1 MFQGI
6 YSRTVRAFHSS
17 LASSPRTTMSATYKQ
32 AVDKAIADHKI
43 VIFSKSYC
51 PYCARAKRLL
61 TSEFAHLK
69 DQIYIEEYV
78 PLSFTAPSKVHRS
91 TQARRIPFGWQQDP
105 GLPSRENWPA
115 DRPQHLHQPE
125 ARRR

>member
-1 MFQGI
+1 
-6 YSRTVRAFHSS
+6 
-17 LASSPRTTMSATYKQ
+17 MSATYKQ

-69 DQIYIEEYV
+69 DQIYIKELDESPSDGSKIQDYLQEKTGQRTV
-78 PLSFTAPSKVHRS
+78 PNIFISQKHVGGCDAVVSKSKNELAALV
-91 TQARRIPFGWQQDP
+91 A
-105 GLPSRENWPA
+105 A
-115 DRPQHLHQPE
+115 
-125 ARRR
+125 